1 MTADAR
7 PPIASTPTAV
17 TCRHQA
23 LREGYRLFP
32 TRLSFER
39 RALQSSV
46 KPPEDLASLTWLLS
60 RLWLHHSALERRIVE
75 AAARPRPDAAALGVL
90 KRERLAARRRIAALE
105 RGI

>member
-39 RALQSSV
+39 SALQSSV
-46 KPPEDLASLTWLLS
+46 KPLRLGLSHLAPVAALASPFNS
-60 RLWLHHSALERRIVE
+60 GAPDRRSGGE
-75 AAARPRPDAAALGVL
+75 TAARLRRTQRP
-90 KRERLAARRRIAALE
+90 
-105 RGI
+105 

>member
-7 PPIASTPTAV
+7 PPTASRPTAI
-17 TCRHQA
+17 TCHHQA

-39 RALQSSV
+39 SAPQSSD
-46 KPPEDLASLTWLLS
+46 KPPQVLASLTWLMS
-60 RLWLHHSALERRIVE
+60 RLWLHHSVLERRIAE
-75 AAARPRPDAAALGVL
+75 AAARPRPDSAALGVL
-90 KRERLAARRRIAALE
+90 KRERLAVRDRIAALE

>member
-7 PPIASTPTAV
+7 PPIPSTPTAV
-17 TCRHQA
+17 TCRHQV

-39 RALQSSV
+39 SSLQSSA

-60 RLWLHHSALERRIVE
+60 RLWLHHSILERRIAE
-75 AAARPRPDAAALGVL
+75 AAARPRPDSAALSAL
-90 KRERLAARRRIAALE
+90 KRERLAVRDRIAALE